1 MTFRAFVAA
10 VLLLASAGPAQAQGA
25 REQELESLRVAID
38 QRKQRIEAF
47 EREQRGLLDALEAV
61 DQAVAAAMEIAAHR
75 EREAA
80 EAEAAS
86 LALAAQLP
94 DLEARLERTRAAM
107 SARMVALYKTGELGP
122 AQLVFASQSLR
133 ELLDRIDVLG
143 KLLAHDRLLYARFRA
158 EQQALESVRADAATA
173 AQRRDDARSQLAE
186 RHAQAEQERA
196 AKQTLLAAV
205 RSDRARERAA
215 LDELEAAALA
225 LEEKIAA
232 FGSEQSPAPAAP
244 AVPFATLRGQ
254 LAAPVDAD
262 VVRRFGREI
271 DAEFHTQV
279 FQKGIDFGAALG
291 APVRAVAV
299 GTVRFAGWFRG
310 YGRMVILDHGDRFY
324 TVSGHLDTLRVEAGQ
339 IVAAGEAIGT
349 VGDTGSLNGPRLY
362 FEIREGSQAVDPLAW
377 LAPGTARA
385 KRPPAA
391 RNRSADS
398 GADASPVAK

>member
-1 MTFRAFVAA
+1 VTFRALAAA
-10 VLLLASAGPAQAQGA
+10 VLLLASAGPAQGQGA

-47 EREQRGLLDALEAV
+47 ESEQKGLLDALEAV
-61 DQAVAAAMEIAAHR
+61 DRAVAAAMEIAAHR

-86 LALAAQLP
+86 LVLEAQLP

-107 SARMVALYKTGELGP
+107 SARLVALYKTGELGP

-133 ELLDRIDVLG
+133 ELLDRVDVLG

-158 EQQALESVRADAATA
+158 EQQALDTARTDAVAA
-173 AQRRDDARSQLAE
+173 AQRRDEARAQLGERRAE
-186 RHAQAEQERA
+186 AEQERA

-232 FGSEQSPAPAAP
+232 FGSEESPAPA

-254 LAAPVDAD
+254 LVPPVDAE
-262 VVRRFGREI
+262 VVRRFGREV

-279 FQKGIDFGAALG
+279 FHKGVDFGAALG
-291 APVRAVAV
+291 APVRAVAA

-324 TVSGHLDTLRVEAGQ
+324 TVSGHLDALRVEAGKV
-339 IVAAGEAIGT
+339 VAAGEAIGT
-349 VGDTGSLNGPRLY
+349 AGDTGSLSGPRLY
-362 FEIREGSQAVDPLAW
+362 FEIREGSQAIDPLAW
-377 LAPGTARA
+377 LVPGTARA
-385 KRPPAA
+385 
-391 RNRSADS
+391 NRQPTHRDHSADS
-398 GADASPVAK
+398 GSGASAIAR